1 MSEAIQELFS
11 EVVAVGDRVD
21 EDIEALEGIAIERAE
36 RQKNEAEN
44 EAEFAR
50 EITYS
55 TEFGLIFKDKF
66 RISPE
71 GIDYKGSLIPL
82 DQITG
87 VRWGA
92 VKKSTNGI
100 PTGTDYY
107 FGYGKK
113 TSSVLMQPNQ
123 HQYQETEEQ
132 KTELTPPPPPTPP

>member
-11 EVVAVGDRVD
+11 EVLAVGDRVD

-44 EAEFAR
+44 EEEFAR

-66 RISPE
+66 RISPA
-71 GIDYKGSLIPL
+71 GFDYKGSLIPL
-82 DQITG
+82 DQIPG
-87 VRWGA
+87 VRWGD
-92 VKKSTNGI
+92 VKNSTTGI

-107 FGYGKK
+107 YGYVTK
-113 TSSVLMQPNQ
+113 TSSELLQPNTHKYQ
-123 HQYQETEEQ
+123 HI
-132 KTELTPPPPPTPP
+132 

>member
-36 RQKNEAEN
+36 RQKNEDEN

-66 RISPE
+66 RISTE
-71 GIDYKGSLIPL
+71 GFDYKGSLITL

-92 VKKSTNGI
+92 ELG
-100 PTGTDYY
+100 GA
-107 FGYGKK
+107 YGWE
-113 TSSVLMQPNQ
+113 SG
-123 HQYQETEEQ
+123 
-132 KTELTPPPPPTPP
+132 